1 MKKYE
6 KYEKIHFSRTE
17 YITAD
22 CVNQRNAYLIIQVAD
37 NTYFHIF
44 SYWERDIN
52 LKYKIYQNCKTIFL
66 TYPNAMFLSATDS
79 MCALSNR
86 YFSHGTSLKAFQDY
100 FYSTYFHSNFHF
112 IVI

>member
-1 MKKYE
+1 MEKYE

-22 CVNQRNAYLIIQVAD
+22 FVNQRNAYLIIQVAD

-52 LKYKIYQNCKTIFL
+52 LKYKIY
-66 TYPNAMFLSATDS
+66 
-79 MCALSNR
+79 
-86 YFSHGTSLKAFQDY
+86 
-100 FYSTYFHSNFHF
+100 
-112 IVI
+112 